1 VVSNLTTTVSF
12 ADLLRFRSEVCL
24 LPVVGG
30 FDGTRVPN
38 GSGIASAT
46 TSYMTKNAGVAGLPG
61 SPTWSHP
68 V

>member
-1 VVSNLTTTVSF
+1 MVSNQTTAVSY
-12 ADLLRFRSEVCL
+12 AVLLRARTEVSL
-24 LPVVGG
+24 LPVMGG
-30 FDGTRVPN
+30 FDGTRVPS

-46 TSYMTKNAGVAGLPG
+46 TSYTTKNAGVAGLPG